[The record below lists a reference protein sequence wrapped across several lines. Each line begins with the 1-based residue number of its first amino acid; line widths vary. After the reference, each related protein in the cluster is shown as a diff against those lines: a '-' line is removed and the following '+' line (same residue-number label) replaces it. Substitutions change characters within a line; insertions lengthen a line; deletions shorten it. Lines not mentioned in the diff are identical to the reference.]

1 MPQPAHGQLP
11 PTTPTRSSGG
21 VGRLVRLGLIGLVIL
36 PFVLGTELGLV
47 ASTQSITVEASAD
60 SQILS
65 NFPDRNYGAGVR
77 LRSQAKNHA
86 NQRTLIRFSLPKFT
100 GAVKSVQ
107 LRLFVRNWSDGG
119 GSVREVLGP
128 WAEKSVTWL
137 KAPVLAPK
145 AIGSVGST
153 GRAGSWV
160 SVPIRLAGL
169 KAGATVDLAIVGA
182 SGNGALY
189 ASRETGNG
197 PKLVLTLD
205 TASAAKPT
213 STAASNPTSKPP
225 AKPATGPT
233 SAPTSAPGG
242 GQVAPPRPGTSPRA
256 DPGRRPAP
264 GRSSVRPAGSTSRV
278 AAGGRRPASASTST
292 AASTSRSA
300 SRPAARLSGKVP
312 FLLHVQLRDNPAVI
326 TLLRV
331 AIADSGGNSN
341 GFAQSVRLSPG
352 ADGYGEWYIPALVDT
367 TVRGHDGWQ
376 EFRFTANMSSD
387 PDGKRQYQSTGLQ
400 ANIQN
405 GHGAQSAY
413 RRNPWWEARGWYA
426 PTGYTN
432 ARLFQIPPTAPVSG
446 SWPVRWAC
454 SPSGSPATYH
464 AAYVDADTHAI
475 PMKLPHVYSEGS
487 GAFNGTTNIDTS
499 ALSNGLHKLLL
510 RCDARVSSGTDS
522 GLLQVLFRV
531 AN

>member
-1 MPQPAHGQLP
+1 MPQPAPGQLP
-11 PTTPTRSSGG
+11 PTPARSSGRI
-21 VGRLVRLGLIGLVIL
+21 GRLVRLGLIGLVIL

-47 ASTQSITVEASAD
+47 ASTQSITVDANAD
-60 SQILS
+60 LQILS
-65 NFPDRNYGAGVR
+65 HFPDRNYGAGVR

-86 NQRTLIRFSLPKFT
+86 NQRTLIRFTLPKFSGT
-100 GAVKSVQ
+100 VKSVQ
-107 LRLFVRNWSDGG
+107 LRLLVRNRSDNG
-119 GSVREVLGP
+119 GSVRRVLGP

-137 KAPVLAPK
+137 KAPLLAPK
-145 AIGSVGST
+145 AIGSIGST

-160 SVPIRLAGL
+160 SVPVRLAGL

-205 TASAAKPT
+205 AAPAAKPT
-213 STAASNPTSKPP
+213 STAASNPTPKPP
-225 AKPATGPT
+225 AKPASGPAT
-233 SAPTSAPGG
+233 APTSAPAG
-242 GQVAPPRPGTSPRA
+242 GQVGPPPTGNA
-256 DPGRRPAP
+256 AEG
-264 GRSSVRPAGSTSRV
+264 GS
-278 AAGGRRPASASTST
+278 RPASGAGPLVCPPGRVNFE
-292 AASTSRSA
+292 SRGWWTPTGVSIDEY
-300 SRPAARLSGKVP
+300 RGIDIEVCFPTGGTLSGKVP

-341 GFAQSVRLSPG
+341 GYAQSVRLSPG

-405 GHGAQSAY
+405 GHGQQSAY

-454 SPSGSPATYH
+454 APSGSPATYH

-487 GAFNGTTNIDTS
+487 GGFNGTTNIDTS

-510 RCDARVSSGTDS
+510 RCDAKVSSGTDS